1 MLTGM
6 TVTADIYGRKS
17 TDDRGKSVSDQL
29 TEAQEAIE
37 DQGWTLGRVFTDDN
51 RSASRFARKKREDFA
66 ELLAHIESGACEL
79 LILWESSRG
88 SRKLAE
94 WAGLLDLVRE
104 RGVLIYVVSHGR
116 TYDCRVSRDWKILA
130 TDGVDAHAESNTI
143 SDRVLRGMRRG
154 AAAGRPAGKLQFGY
168 RRVYSDVGEF
178 VEQVEHPEQAALVR
192 EAARRVLAGEACNS
206 IALDYNARGI
216 LSPRAEVLMA
226 RARRNRDQAENVST
240 PEAQRAELVAEAE
253 EWETQAAGLKWDLTQ
268 IKRLCVMPSYAGLR
282 QHQGQVVGK
291 AGWKGIHDEDTYS
304 KLLVRLN
311 DPKRQKQRN
320 TSLTHVLSGLIRCA
334 PCGARMFVLKNRGYL
349 TYVCRDGAHVAV
361 RTNRIEEFVE
371 ELVLSRLEREDA
383 ADLFTVP
390 ERAAADAASAEGL
403 AEELEARL
411 APFYAQA
418 AAGKLSATGL
428 AAIEADLLPQIEAAK
443 ERAKAVRIAPV
454 PKPIRDLIGAPR
466 KRWPEL
472 TIYQRR
478 EAMGLL
484 IAELKVSRT
493 VRGTRGPINP
503 RRLGES
509 RWTGDTL
516 TWAEHWDAEEAEQQ
530 PGMTVKC
537 QGERPESVGAQQLCR
552 HAW

>member
-1 MLTGM
+1 MA
-6 TVTADIYGRKS
+6 VADIYGRKS

-29 TEAQEAIE
+29 TEAREAIE
-37 DQGWTLGRVFTDDN
+37 EQGWTLGRVFSDDN
-51 RSASRFARKKREDFA
+51 RSASRFARKVREDFA
-66 ELLAHIESGACEL
+66 ELLAHIESGGCEL

-94 WAGLLDLVRE
+94 WAGFLDLIRE

-116 TYDCRVSRDWKILA
+116 TYDCRISRDWKILA
-130 TDGVDAHAESNTI
+130 TDGVDAHAESNQI
-143 SDRVLRGMRRG
+143 SDRSLRGKRRG
-154 AAAGRPAGKLQFGY
+154 AAAGRPAGKLQYGF
-168 RRVYSDVGEF
+168 RRLYNDVGQF
-178 VEQVEHPEQAALVR
+178 VEQVEHPEQAAVVR

-206 IALDYNARGI
+206 IALDFNARGTV
-216 LSPRAEVLMA
+216 SPRAEVLLG
-226 RARRNRDQAENVST
+226 RARRNRDEAADAST
-240 PEAQRAELVAEAE
+240 PDAQRVRLLAEAE
-253 EWETQAAGLKWDLTQ
+253 EWETLAVGLKWDLTQ

-291 AGWKGIHDEDTYS
+291 AGWKGIHDEATYT
-304 KLLVRLN
+304 KLLARLN

-320 TSLTHVLSGLIRCA
+320 TSLTHVLSGLIRCGV
-334 PCGARMFVLKNRGYL
+334 CGARMFVLKNRGYL
-349 TYVCRDGAHVAV
+349 TYVCKDGAHVAI
-361 RTNRIEEFVE
+361 RTTKVEEFVE

-390 ERAAADAASAEGL
+390 ENAANDAAAAEEL

-443 ERAKAVRIAPV
+443 ERAKAVRVAPV
-454 PKPIRDLIGAPR
+454 PEVIRKLAGDPR
-466 KRWPEL
+466 GRWPEL

-478 EAMGLL
+478 EALGLL
-484 IAELKVSRT
+484 IADLKVSPT

-503 RRLGES
+503 QRLGES

-516 TWAEHWDAEEAEQQ
+516 TWAEHWEAEGLTEQ
-530 PGMTVKC
+530 P
-537 QGERPESVGAQQLCR
+537 A
-552 HAW
+552 